1 MEAIFIPKTYS
12 VQPGKDYRH
21 FRGKTYKVLFICKDA
36 ETNEPMVVYR
46 SQHGD
51 YATWV
56 RPLVNFTEFVERN
69 GYRGPR
75 FMEVKYG
82 NQSR

>member
-1 MEAIFIPKTYS
+1 MIPTHNKTYI
-12 VQPGKDYRH
+12 VHPGKDYRH
-21 FRGKTYKVLFICKDA
+21 FRGKTYKVLFLCKDA
-36 ETNEPMVVYR
+36 ETGEKMVVYR

-56 RPLVNFTEFVERN
+56 RPLASFCEFVERN